1 MVTGLFNQ
9 EYAMYVGRS
18 VKGGFWRWWGTL
30 TAAQKGE
37 EACGYEN
44 QSLIG
49 LMQYLVN
56 KKVLQHKVVVLWRAR
71 TAWYKDYAPPPMW
84 QQVWLELWYG
94 KKLLQDHLVVINSA
108 AFGLWDGPPRKPKK
122 QRPLTHEQFLA
133 DEARYKEAQ
142 RKYNQSKKGKET
154 RRNYQQSEEC
164 KEAHRQYNQSEE
176 GKAAKAQKVECG
188 CGAKVSSRNM
198 ARHCRQAKHKRWL
211 EEAERVGPA
220 LS

>member
-1 MVTGLFNQ
+1 
-9 EYAMYVGRS
+9 
-18 VKGGFWRWWGTL
+18 
-30 TAAQKGE
+30 
-37 EACGYEN
+37 
-44 QSLIG
+44 
-49 LMQYLVN
+49 
-56 KKVLQHKVVVLWRAR
+56 
-71 TAWYKDYAPPPMW
+71 MW

-142 RKYNQSKKGKET
+142 RKYNQSEK
-154 RRNYQQSEEC
+154 
-164 KEAHRQYNQSEE
+164 

-198 ARHCRQAKHKRWL
+198 ARHCRQAKHRRWL